1 MKKLLF
7 LLIAG
12 MCLLVSGTAVDCE
25 NFSAW
30 NTAKNLPENWSLLK
44 RDDRLNKVEKTA
56 GGILLNGMIISEKMP
71 MQSGGVDVK
80 ITLKVKSVKK
90 FLKVYLFYYYN
101 LSDTRFNQVG
111 QAFDLQKSDGDTYV
125 TSLRLSRRGQKFY
138 AVVLDGEDAEISSIT
153 FTPIE
158 KKEIKNIPCEIPI
171 VFNAQAP
178 AIKKIN
184 PDEWRKSSTFI
195 NPFRST
201 SQKIN
206 FIDNESV
213 SMRTDGKKL
222 YLLFTT
228 PNYRSGKHNLR
239 DGEIFKDSSVEIVLQ
254 PITRDRIYHIVAN
267 WDGAVYDEE
276 IAVGQSFVN
285 WNCPGLE
292 TGTAVNGK
300 TSMLAIAI
308 PFAAVNIKPDESW
321 SMNICRNRP
330 EYNEFAAM
338 NNGGY
343 LRNLM
348 TAEIVRNLDSFLAGI
363 TRRGNDI
370 VFQAKAKAEN
380 LQMHAAEYG
389 GLKFEG
395 SKPLNA
401 DGGMTEIITKRQE
414 LPDGTFEFS
423 LTNNGKRFYRTDVQ
437 FGKIATKNISKETLS
452 QFIYFPIQKKAA
464 VIFQGLSFS
473 QMRDLDRVE
482 CIIGKDKVIID
493 KFTSNRNVVI
503 GQKAYSI
510 PADGRY
516 HWQLKVFSKDGKIME
531 ENSGEFTTRKDFEW
545 LGNDLGKDRIVIP
558 PFTKM
563 SVKGNTVSC
572 TLRDIKF
579 GKNGFPESIIAAGKE
594 VLSAPVKL
602 YYLDEKGREIPF
614 NGKNFKITSQAD
626 DRVEMQSSSQAGFL
640 KTSMSA
646 WMEYDGVFFYNME
659 LDAEKPTK
667 VKKLYLEVPVEQ
679 GDLFHAVGAF
689 FRSHLLFW
697 RTKELPGDGI
707 IWKSSK
713 YPVESGVVGSFLP
726 SVWLGTFRN
735 GISFFAESDR
745 NWINSKKSDCIEL
758 IRRNG
763 KIVLRINFVAKSA
776 TLKGKRNIEFGFVAT
791 PLRKRPVGAEQNF
804 KWGTSFARTFF
815 NKGLMAIDPFITNMM
830 LNPARKSSYVAYT
843 AGQEYID
850 GDPEFQK
857 FAVEL
862 DKEYKST
869 FNPWEVELMPY
880 RTGGMNYAD
889 YISRNVV
896 WNSYRVDF
904 MIWRLNQLLRDTGVD
919 GIYQDNSYAT
929 FSLNQL
935 LNDQTFVREDGKLQ
949 GIYHFLAQR
958 EYLKRCAVLAYKYNK
973 RYPRVILHNT
983 GAMMPAAFAFVDGF
997 MDGEVTVKRYY
1008 DAFPMPWNEIML
1020 GVDWGMVPGRLTMLR
1035 QTEKNQNRALFSIFK
1050 LYDMRFW
1057 ITHNGFDNV
1066 LYSKVRKAENSFG
1079 IGNKGTEFFGYWDEK
1094 NPVSFT
1100 GKTNLLAS
1108 CFKRQDG
1115 ALLIYVSNTTRQTA
1129 SGNLKFNQKMKL
1141 SNALDGS
1148 EIKFPLT
1155 IPGEDFIS
1163 ILAIP
1168 QK

>member
-12 MCLLVSGTAVDCE
+12 MCLLVSGTAVNCE

-138 AVVLDGEDAEISSIT
+138 AVVLDGDGAEIESIS
-153 FTPIE
+153 FAPVE
-158 KKEIKNIPCEIPI
+158 KRIVKNIPCEIPVI
-171 VFNAQAP
+171 FNAKALDV
-178 AIKKIN
+178 KKIN
-184 PDEWRKSSTFI
+184 LADWKKSFTFV
-195 NPFRST
+195 NPFRSIV
-201 SQKIN
+201 QKLN
-206 FIDNESV
+206 FLDNDGVAIQS
-213 SMRTDGKKL
+213 DGKKI
-222 YLLFTT
+222 YFLFSTN
-228 PNYRSGKHNLR
+228 NYQAGKRTIR
-239 DGEIFKDSSVEIVLQ
+239 DTEVFKDSSVELIFAPAGQ
-254 PITRDRIYHIVAN
+254 SRIYHIVVN
-267 WDGAVYDEE
+267 WDGAIYDEE

-285 WNCPGLE
+285 WNCPGIE
-292 TGTAVNGK
+292 VGCARQCQTAL
-300 TSMLAIAI
+300 LAIAV
-308 PFAAVNIKPDESW
+308 PFASLNIKPDENW
-321 SMNICRNRP
+321 HMNICRNRP
-330 EYNEFAAM
+330 ELSEFAAM
-338 NNGGY
+338 NHGGY
-343 LRNLM
+343 TANLM
-348 TAEIVRNLDSFLAGI
+348 NAEIVRDVEQCLVNIAK
-363 TRRGNDI
+363 RGNTL
-370 VFQAKAKAEN
+370 VFQSKIKAEN
-380 LQMHAAEYG
+380 AQMNVTEYG
-389 GLKFEG
+389 GLKFKE
-395 SKPLNA
+395 KKAVYA
-401 DGGMTEIITKRQE
+401 DGSITEISVPRQD
-414 LPDGTFEFS
+414 LHDGIFEFTID
-423 LTNNGKRFYRTDVQ
+423 LNGRKFFRTDVQ
-437 FGKIATKNISKETLS
+437 FGKMALKASATEKLS
-452 QFIYFPIQKKAA
+452 QFIYYPIQKKVA

-510 PADGRY
+510 PADGQY

-531 ENSGEFTTRKDFEW
+531 ENSGEFTTGKDFEW

-626 DRVEMQSSSQAGFL
+626 DRVEMQSSSQAGSL

-791 PLRKRPVGAEQNF
+791 PLKKRPVGAEQNF

-815 NKGLMAIDPFITNMM
+815 NKGLIAIDPFITNMM
-830 LNPARKSSYVAYT
+830 LNPERENSYVAYT

-997 MDGEVTVKRYY
+997 MDGEMTVKRYY

-1057 ITHNGFDNV
+1057 ITHNGFDNI

-1129 SGNLKFNQKMKL
+1129 SGTLKFNQKMKL

-1155 IPGEDFIS
+1155 LPGEDFIS